1 MRSDTEDSLR
11 KLYGSV
17 ADSNHI
23 VIYCGSGVIKNE
35 IGGVSR
41 DRLVTLVAQKTMLG
55 FAEQYGSEGVSAA
68 CTNFFTSKDHAPEF
82 KATIAASYAKKED
95 DIIVNSIGKTLYHNS
110 WSGGRLLSELAK
122 FVVKLSI
129 DFKKSVSIVTSNYD
143 TYIEDS
149 IINELY
155 AQKTPTKDFGVDLR
169 LVGYAYEEGDEG
181 APCYDYAFA
190 RNEKLPKIEVH
201 HLHGR
206 ICSKNYSYALGD
218 LVVNE
223 DAEEDE
229 KEDIDAE
236 EDEDEKEDKDAK
248 KEGTDLRKS
257 DKFIRNGKLIFSE
270 KDYEESH
277 DRSLKVLT
285 KLFLQGTT
293 IIVGSSLT
301 DTPLVR
307 SILKIKSESEEQ
319 HGKNDGKVV
328 SSGCAIYAFMKC
340 GADGYEKFQLERAEA
355 LGIEPLFYEFHDEIP
370 EVFSNLTALLV
381 HGNKDG
387 RYSRLLPYDQ
397 ALREWVE
404 LANRQKQSRELAKHG
419 YEMSA
424 KIARNVIVKDYAR
437 KNELVKIECWF
448 LDLEGD
454 VSKKKKVLRVWTNSV
469 GPTFATDLRRTE
481 DVSSL
486 NAGKVASVQAFCEGA
501 PKIIPIDQL
510 KLGLVKLK
518 DDKNISATRWKTFM
532 SVPIVIPFE
541 EYGFDVTVG
550 VVTLASTYK
559 YSDFENRNFFNSK
572 EALAVLKASKNESF
586 MSIYD
591 DIEERMTIC
600 NYLKALGIYLAR
612 MIYPKSKEN

>member
-181 APCYDYAFA
+181 VPCYDYAFA

-257 DKFIRNGKLIFSE
+257 DKFIINGKLIFSE

-285 KLFLQGTT
+285 KLFSQGTT

-454 VSKKKKVLRVWTNSV
+454 VSKKKVLRVWTNSV

-591 DIEERMTIC
+591 DIEERVTIC

>member
-1 MRSDTEDSLR
+1 
-11 KLYGSV
+11 
-17 ADSNHI
+17 
-23 VIYCGSGVIKNE
+23 
-35 IGGVSR
+35 
-41 DRLVTLVAQKTMLG
+41 MLG
-55 FAEQYGSEGVSAA
+55 FAEQYGFEGVSAA

-95 DIIVNSIGKTLYHNS
+95 DIVVNSIGKTLYHNS
-110 WSGGRLLSELAK
+110 WSAGRLLSELAK

-181 APCYDYAFA
+181 DPCYDYAFA

-218 LVVNE
+218 LVFN
-223 DAEEDE
+223 EDE
-229 KEDIDAE
+229 KE
-236 EDEDEKEDKDAK
+236 EDED
-248 KEGTDLRKS
+248 TDLRKS
-257 DKFIRNGKLIFSE
+257 DKFIRNGKLVFSE

-285 KLFLQGTT
+285 KLFSQGTT

-319 HGKNDGKVV
+319 HGKNDGKAV

-387 RYSRLLPYDQ
+387 SYSEVLPCDR
-397 ALREWVE
+397 ALKEWVE
-404 LANRQKQSRELAKHG
+404 LTNRQKQSRELVEDG

-481 DVSSL
+481 AVDSS
-486 NAGKVASVQAFCEGA
+486 NAEKVASVQAFCEGA

-532 SVPIVIPFE
+532 SVPIVIPFK
-541 EYGFDVTVG
+541 EYGVDVTVG

-572 EALAVLKASKNESF
+572 EALAVLKASEDESF

-591 DIEERMTIC
+591 DIEERVTIC
-600 NYLKALGIYLAR
+600 NYLKALGIYLVR

>member
-55 FAEQYGSEGVSAA
+55 FAEQYGFEGVSAA

-95 DIIVNSIGKTLYHNS
+95 DIVVNSIGKTLYHNS
-110 WSGGRLLSELAK
+110 WSAGRLLSELAK

-181 APCYDYAFA
+181 VPCYDYAFA

-218 LVVNE
+218 LVFN
-223 DAEEDE
+223 EDE
-229 KEDIDAE
+229 KE
-236 EDEDEKEDKDAK
+236 EDED
-248 KEGTDLRKS
+248 TDLRKS
-257 DKFIRNGKLIFSE
+257 DKFIINGKLVFSE

-285 KLFLQGTT
+285 KLFSQGTT

-319 HGKNDGKVV
+319 HGKNDGKAV

-404 LANRQKQSRELAKHG
+404 FANRQKQSRELAKCG

-424 KIARNVIVKDYAR
+424 ELARNVIVKDYAR

-486 NAGKVASVQAFCEGA
+486 NAEKVASVQAFCEGA

-532 SVPIVIPFE
+532 SVPIVIPFK
-541 EYGFDVTVG
+541 EYGVDVTVG

-572 EALAVLKASKNESF
+572 EALAALKASKNESF

>member
-82 KATIAASYAKKED
+82 KATIAASYAEEED
-95 DIIVNSIGKTLYHNS
+95 DIVSPIGKTLYHNS
-110 WSGGRLLSELAK
+110 WSEGRLLFELAK

-129 DFKKSVSIVTSNYD
+129 DFKKSVSIVTPNYD

-149 IINELY
+149 ILDELY
-155 AQKTPTKDFGVDLR
+155 LQYGQRKTSTKDFDVDLR
-169 LVGYAYEEGDEG
+169 LVGYAYKEKNKKVL
-181 APCYDYAFA
+181 CYDYAFA
-190 RNEKLPKIEVH
+190 RNEKLPKIEIH

-206 ICSKNYSYALGD
+206 ICSTRYSYALGD
-218 LVVNE
+218 LVSNGDVN
-223 DAEEDE
+223 
-229 KEDIDAE
+229 
-236 EDEDEKEDKDAK
+236 
-248 KEGTDLRKS
+248 KEGTDLLESKEFTIS
-257 DKFIRNGKLIFSE
+257 GKLVFSE
-270 KDYEESH
+270 EDYEESH

-285 KLFLQGTT
+285 ELFSQGTT
-293 IIVGSSLT
+293 IVVGSSLT

-307 SILKIKSESEEQ
+307 SLLKIKGESEEQ
-319 HGKNDGKVV
+319 HGKNGGKVV

-340 GADGYEKFQLERAEA
+340 GVDGYEKFQLERAEA

-370 EVFSNLTALLV
+370 EVFSNLTALLA

-387 RYSRLLPYDQ
+387 SYSEVLPYDQ
-397 ALREWVE
+397 ALREWAR
-404 LANRQKQSRELAKHG
+404 LANNQKQFRKLVEHG

-424 KIARNVIVKDYAR
+424 KLARDVIIKHYAQ
-437 KNELVKIECWF
+437 KGELLKIECWF

-454 VSKKKKVLRVWTNSV
+454 VSKKVLRVWTNSV
-469 GPTFATDLRRTE
+469 GPTFATDLRRAE
-481 DVSSL
+481 AVSSS
-486 NAGKVASVQAFCEGA
+486 NVEKVASVQAFCEGA

-510 KLGLVKLK
+510 ELGLVKLK
-518 DDKNISATRWKTFM
+518 DDKNISATRWKSFM
-532 SVPIVIPFE
+532 SVPIVVPFK
-541 EYGFDVTVG
+541 EYDVDVIVG

-559 YSDFENRNFFNSK
+559 YSDFENSNFFNSEK
-572 EALAVLKASKNESF
+572 ALSVLKASENESF

-591 DIEERMTIC
+591 GIEERMIIR
-600 NYLKALGIYLAR
+600 NYLEVLGISLAK
-612 MIYPKSKEN
+612 MILSESKEN

>member
-82 KATIAASYAKKED
+82 KATIAASYAEEED
-95 DIIVNSIGKTLYHNS
+95 DIVSPIGKTLYHNS
-110 WSGGRLLSELAK
+110 WSEGRLLFELAK

-129 DFKKSVSIVTSNYD
+129 DFKKSVSIVTPNYD

-149 IINELY
+149 ILDELY
-155 AQKTPTKDFGVDLR
+155 LQYGQRKTSTKDFDVDLR
-169 LVGYAYEEGDEG
+169 LVGYAYKEKNKKVL
-181 APCYDYAFA
+181 CYDYAFA
-190 RNEKLPKIEVH
+190 RNEKLPKIEIH

-206 ICSKNYSYALGD
+206 ICSTRYSYALGD
-218 LVVNE
+218 LVSNGDVN
-223 DAEEDE
+223 
-229 KEDIDAE
+229 
-236 EDEDEKEDKDAK
+236 
-248 KEGTDLRKS
+248 KEGTDLLESKEFTIS
-257 DKFIRNGKLIFSE
+257 GKLVFSE
-270 KDYEESH
+270 EDYEESH

-285 KLFLQGTT
+285 ELFSQGTT
-293 IIVGSSLT
+293 IVVGSSLT

-307 SILKIKSESEEQ
+307 SLLKIKGESEEQ
-319 HGKNDGKVV
+319 HGKNGGKVV

-340 GADGYEKFQLERAEA
+340 GVDGYEKFQLERAEA

-370 EVFSNLTALLV
+370 EVFSNLTALLA

-387 RYSRLLPYDQ
+387 SYSEVLPYDQ
-397 ALREWVE
+397 ALREWAR
-404 LANRQKQSRELAKHG
+404 LANNQKQFRKLVEHG

-424 KIARNVIVKDYAR
+424 KLARDVVIKHYAQ
-437 KNELVKIECWF
+437 KGELLKIECWF

-454 VSKKKKVLRVWTNSV
+454 VSKKVLRVWTNSV
-469 GPTFATDLRRTE
+469 GPTFATDLRRAE
-481 DVSSL
+481 AVSSS
-486 NAGKVASVQAFCEGA
+486 NVEKVASVQAFCEGA

-510 KLGLVKLK
+510 ELGLVKLK
-518 DDKNISATRWKTFM
+518 DDKNISATRWKSFM
-532 SVPIVIPFE
+532 SVPIVVPFK
-541 EYGFDVTVG
+541 EYDVDVIVG

-559 YSDFENRNFFNSK
+559 YSDFENRNFFNSEK
-572 EALAVLKASKNESF
+572 ALSVLKASENESF

-591 DIEERMTIC
+591 GIEERMIIR
-600 NYLKALGIYLAR
+600 NYLEVLGISLAK
-612 MIYPKSKEN
+612 MILSESKEN

>member
-55 FAEQYGSEGVSAA
+55 FAEQYGFEGVSAA

-95 DIIVNSIGKTLYHNS
+95 DIVVNSIGKTLYHNS
-110 WSGGRLLSELAK
+110 WSAGRLLSELAK

-181 APCYDYAFA
+181 DPCYDYAFA

-218 LVVNE
+218 LVFN
-223 DAEEDE
+223 EDE
-229 KEDIDAE
+229 KE
-236 EDEDEKEDKDAK
+236 EDED
-248 KEGTDLRKS
+248 TDLRKS
-257 DKFIRNGKLIFSE
+257 DKFIRNGKLVFSE

-285 KLFLQGTT
+285 KLFSQGTT

-319 HGKNDGKVV
+319 HGKNDGKAV

-387 RYSRLLPYDQ
+387 SYSEVLPCDR
-397 ALREWVE
+397 ALKEWVE
-404 LANRQKQSRELAKHG
+404 LTNRQKQSRELVEDG

-486 NAGKVASVQAFCEGA
+486 NAEKVASVQAFCEGA

-532 SVPIVIPFE
+532 SVPIVIPFK
-541 EYGFDVTVG
+541 EYGVDVTVG

-572 EALAVLKASKNESF
+572 EALAVLKASEDESF

-591 DIEERMTIC
+591 DIEERVTIC
-600 NYLKALGIYLAR
+600 NYLKALGIYLVR

>member
-55 FAEQYGSEGVSAA
+55 FAEQYGFEGVSAA

-95 DIIVNSIGKTLYHNS
+95 DIVVNSIGKTLYHNS
-110 WSGGRLLSELAK
+110 WSAGRLLSELAK

-181 APCYDYAFA
+181 DPCYDYAFA

-218 LVVNE
+218 LVFN
-223 DAEEDE
+223 EDE
-229 KEDIDAE
+229 KE
-236 EDEDEKEDKDAK
+236 EDED
-248 KEGTDLRKS
+248 TDLRKS
-257 DKFIRNGKLIFSE
+257 DKFIRNGKLVFSE

-285 KLFLQGTT
+285 KLFSQGTT

-319 HGKNDGKVV
+319 HGKNDGKAV

-387 RYSRLLPYDQ
+387 NYSEVLPCDR
-397 ALREWVE
+397 ALKEWVE
-404 LANRQKQSRELAKHG
+404 LTNRQKQSRELVEDG

-486 NAGKVASVQAFCEGA
+486 NAEKVASVQAFCEGA

-532 SVPIVIPFE
+532 SVPIVIPFK
-541 EYGFDVTVG
+541 EYGVDVTVG

-572 EALAVLKASKNESF
+572 EALAVLKASEDESF

-591 DIEERMTIC
+591 DIEERVTIC
-600 NYLKALGIYLAR
+600 NYLKALGIYLVR

>member
-55 FAEQYGSEGVSAA
+55 FAEQYGSEKVSAA

-82 KATIAASYAKKED
+82 KATIAASYAEEKD
-95 DIIVNSIGKTLYHNS
+95 DIVSPIGKTLYHNS

-129 DFKKSVSIVTSNYD
+129 DFKKSVSIITSNYD

-169 LVGYAYEEGDEG
+169 LVGYAYDEEGDEG
-181 APCYDYAFA
+181 VPCYDYAFA

-218 LVVNE
+218 LVF
-223 DAEEDE
+223 
-229 KEDIDAE
+229 KED
-236 EDEDEKEDKDAK
+236 KEDKDVK
-248 KEGTDLRKS
+248 KEDTDLRKS
-257 DKFIRNGKLIFSE
+257 DEFIRNGKLVFSE

-307 SILKIKSESEEQ
+307 SILKIKSESEERR
-319 HGKNDGKVV
+319 GKNGGKVV

-381 HGNKDG
+381 HGSKDG
-387 RYSRLLPYDQ
+387 SYSEVLPCDR
-397 ALREWVE
+397 ALKEWVE
-404 LANRQKQSRELAKHG
+404 LTNRQKQSRKLIEDG
-419 YEMSA
+419 YKMSA

-454 VSKKKKVLRVWTNSV
+454 VSKKKKVLRVWANSV

-486 NAGKVASVQAFCEGA
+486 NAEKVASVQAFCEGA

-541 EYGFDVTVG
+541 EYGVDVTVG

-559 YSDFENRNFFNSK
+559 YSDFGNRNFFNSK

-591 DIEERMTIC
+591 DPNERRDIC
-600 NYLKALGIYLAR
+600 DYLKALGIYLAH

>member
-1 MRSDTEDSLR
+1 LRSDTEDSLR

-82 KATIAASYAKKED
+82 KATIAASYAEEED
-95 DIIVNSIGKTLYHNS
+95 DIVSPIGKTLYHNS
-110 WSGGRLLSELAK
+110 WSEGRLLFELAK

-129 DFKKSVSIVTSNYD
+129 DFKKSVSIVTPNYD

-149 IINELY
+149 ILDELY
-155 AQKTPTKDFGVDLR
+155 LQYGQRKTSTKDFDVDLR
-169 LVGYAYEEGDEG
+169 LVGYAYKEKNKKVL
-181 APCYDYAFA
+181 CYDYAFA
-190 RNEKLPKIEVH
+190 RNEKLPKIEIH

-206 ICSKNYSYALGD
+206 ICSTRYSYALGD
-218 LVVNE
+218 LVSNGDVN
-223 DAEEDE
+223 
-229 KEDIDAE
+229 
-236 EDEDEKEDKDAK
+236 
-248 KEGTDLRKS
+248 KEGTDLLESKEFTIS
-257 DKFIRNGKLIFSE
+257 GKLVFSE
-270 KDYEESH
+270 EDYEESH

-285 KLFLQGTT
+285 ELFSQGTT
-293 IIVGSSLT
+293 IVVGSSLT

-307 SILKIKSESEEQ
+307 SLLKIKGESEEQ
-319 HGKNDGKVV
+319 HGKNGGKVV

-340 GADGYEKFQLERAEA
+340 GVDGYEKFQLERAEA

-370 EVFSNLTALLV
+370 EVFSNLTALLA

-387 RYSRLLPYDQ
+387 SYSEVLPYDQ
-397 ALREWVE
+397 ALREWAR
-404 LANRQKQSRELAKHG
+404 LANNQKQFRKLVEHG

-424 KIARNVIVKDYAR
+424 KLARDVIIKHYAQ
-437 KNELVKIECWF
+437 KGELLKIECWF

-454 VSKKKKVLRVWTNSV
+454 VSKKVLRVWTNSV
-469 GPTFATDLRRTE
+469 GPTFATDLRRAE
-481 DVSSL
+481 AVSSS
-486 NAGKVASVQAFCEGA
+486 NVEKVASVQAFCEGA

-510 KLGLVKLK
+510 ELGLVKLK
-518 DDKNISATRWKTFM
+518 DDKNISATRWKSFM
-532 SVPIVIPFE
+532 SVPIVVPFK
-541 EYGFDVTVG
+541 EYDVDVIVG

-559 YSDFENRNFFNSK
+559 YSDFENSNFFNSEK
-572 EALAVLKASKNESF
+572 ALSVLKASENESF

-591 DIEERMTIC
+591 GIEERMIIR
-600 NYLKALGIYLAR
+600 NYLEVLGISLAK
-612 MIYPKSKEN
+612 MILSESKEN

>member
-55 FAEQYGSEGVSAA
+55 FAEQYGFEGVSAA

-95 DIIVNSIGKTLYHNS
+95 DIVVNSIGKTLYHNS
-110 WSGGRLLSELAK
+110 WSAGRLLSELAK

-181 APCYDYAFA
+181 DPCYDYAFA

-218 LVVNE
+218 LVFN
-223 DAEEDE
+223 EDE
-229 KEDIDAE
+229 KE
-236 EDEDEKEDKDAK
+236 EDED
-248 KEGTDLRKS
+248 TDLRKS
-257 DKFIRNGKLIFSE
+257 DKFIRNGKLVFSE

-285 KLFLQGTT
+285 KLFSQGTT

-319 HGKNDGKVV
+319 HGKNDGKAV

-340 GADGYEKFQLERAEA
+340 GADGYEKFQLERAEV

-387 RYSRLLPYDQ
+387 SYSEVLPCDR
-397 ALREWVE
+397 ALKEWVE
-404 LANRQKQSRELAKHG
+404 LTNRQKQSRELVEDG

-486 NAGKVASVQAFCEGA
+486 NAEKVASVQAFCEGA

-532 SVPIVIPFE
+532 SVPIVIPFK
-541 EYGFDVTVG
+541 EYGVDVTVG

-572 EALAVLKASKNESF
+572 EALAVLKASEDESF

-591 DIEERMTIC
+591 DIEERVTIC
-600 NYLKALGIYLAR
+600 NYLKALGIYLVR

>member
-55 FAEQYGSEGVSAA
+55 FAEQYGSEKVSAA

-82 KATIAASYAKKED
+82 KATIAASYAEEKD
-95 DIIVNSIGKTLYHNS
+95 DIVSPIGKTLYHNS
-110 WSGGRLLSELAK
+110 WSAGRLLSELAK

-181 APCYDYAFA
+181 VPCYDYAFA

-223 DAEEDE
+223 
-229 KEDIDAE
+229 DAE

-285 KLFLQGTT
+285 KLFSQGTT
-293 IIVGSSLT
+293 IIVGPSLT

-486 NAGKVASVQAFCEGA
+486 NAEKVASVQAFCEGA

-572 EALAVLKASKNESF
+572 EALAALKASEDESF

-591 DIEERMTIC
+591 DIEERLTIC